1 MKLFGKRSAD
11 RKKGIEHAA
20 WLQEC
25 QAFLSRP
32 DVLQKLLPI
41 AKSILE
47 KRNGNVICVAGDT
60 DSFRLTYCT
69 KEEVA
74 TILEFCPAD
83 RKAAVMET
91 LTGYDIAYET
101 PVLFIDGARSKWAS
115 MAVNVPQMEAYVSG
129 GR

>member
-1 MKLFGKRSAD
+1 MKIFGKRSAD
-11 RKKGIEHAA
+11 RKKLMEHTA

-32 DVLQKLLPI
+32 DVLQTLLPI
-41 AKSILE
+41 AKGILE
-47 KRNGNVICVAGDT
+47 QRNGNVICVAGDT

-69 KEEVA
+69 KEEVV
-74 TILEFCPAD
+74 TILESCPAD

-91 LTGYDIAYET
+91 LTGYDIAHET

-115 MAVNVPQMEAYVSG
+115 MAVNVLEMEAYMSE